1 MTIRHLKIFIAVAE
15 AGTMSQAAKNLYIAQ
30 PTVSQVIGEM
40 EDTYQIRLF
49 ERLSKKLYI
58 TNAGEQLLQYAR
70 HAVALFE
77 EMERSLRNAADSVV
91 LRAGATLT
99 VGSCVLAGIIRRFEE
114 GHPAVRTQ
122 VVVDNTHVIEEM
134 LLSSSLDLALVEGQV
149 SSPEL
154 QVIPVIRDEL
164 VLICGAG
171 HPYAVRDS
179 VSAAELEKQDFIL
192 RGKGSGTRALFED
205 SMRSRG
211 ISITPKWTCY
221 SSDAILSAV
230 GENQGLGVI
239 SRMLVEQKAR
249 DGVLRILPIRDA
261 EFHRFFSLVYH
272 RDKFLS
278 EPLRLLIR
286 AILESSGGE

>member
-30 PTVSQVIGEM
+30 PTVSQVISEM
-40 EDTYQIRLF
+40 EETYQIRLF

-58 TNAGEQLLQYAR
+58 TSAGEQLLQYAR
-70 HAVALFE
+70 HAVSLFE

-114 GHPAVRTQ
+114 EHPAIRAQ
-122 VVVDNTHVIEEM
+122 VVVDNTHVIEKM
-134 LLSSSLDLALVEGQV
+134 LLNSSLDLAFVEGQIT
-149 SSPEL
+149 SPEL
-154 QVIPVIRDEL
+154 QVTPVIRDEL

-171 HPYAVRDS
+171 HPYAARDS
-179 VSAAELEKQDFIL
+179 VCAADLEGQDFIL
-192 RGKGSGTRALFED
+192 REKGSGTRALFED

-211 ISITPKWTCY
+211 ISIMPKWTCY

-249 DGVLRILPIRDA
+249 DGVFRILPIRDA

-278 EPLRLLIR
+278 EPLRFLIR
-286 AILESSGGE
+286 AILESSREE